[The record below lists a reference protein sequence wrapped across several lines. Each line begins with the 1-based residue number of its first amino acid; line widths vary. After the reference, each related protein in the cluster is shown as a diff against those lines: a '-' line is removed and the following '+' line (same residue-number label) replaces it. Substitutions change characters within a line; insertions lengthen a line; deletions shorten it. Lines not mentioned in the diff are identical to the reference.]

1 MLATWITRQ
10 LVFNGI
16 IDGLVIGLLAMGIVA
31 WNVPLFPVGERALR
45 LRELSTTLPAE
56 ARTDFLALIREMIA
70 RKERYFAQ
78 NTRYILNYELTEGRE
93 SYHLN
98 VLSTLLPPPQ
108 VSADAEKKP

>member
-1 MLATWITRQ
+1 M
-10 LVFNGI
+10 
-16 IDGLVIGLLAMGIVA
+16 
-31 WNVPLFPVGERALR
+31 
-45 LRELSTTLPAE
+45 
-56 ARTDFLALIREMIA
+56 REMIA

-93 SYHLN
+93 RYHLN